1 MNYLDT
7 TILIL
12 HAGIL
17 PPNPKCMTA
26 KKGFGSQ
33 GAWEFSLQSLE
44 PLATHMFNVLT
55 LNTKAMLAASIFH
68 QYFTVKLNNN

>member
-1 MNYLDT
+1 MYD
-7 TILIL
+7 
-12 HAGIL
+12 GE
-17 PPNPKCMTA
+17 
-26 KKGFGSQ
+26 KGFGSQ